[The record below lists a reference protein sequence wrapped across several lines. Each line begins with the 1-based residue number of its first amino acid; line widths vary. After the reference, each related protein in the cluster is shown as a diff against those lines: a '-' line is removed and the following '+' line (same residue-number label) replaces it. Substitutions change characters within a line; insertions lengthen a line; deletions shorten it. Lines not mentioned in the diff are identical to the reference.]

1 MYFSFIYVS
10 DLVIWLLEMFHV
22 YSTCISNMKNIKGNI
37 RPKEVSVVNTELNLK
52 GKGVMLMIFSVDLV

>member
-1 MYFSFIYVS
+1 
-10 DLVIWLLEMFHV
+10 
-22 YSTCISNMKNIKGNI
+22 MKNIKGNI